1 MIGFSFWHWKVFP
14 TRMIAGNDCSLREK
28 KNPSKMNKVAGML
41 LSEVWEYAHKIVEK
55 PNKNDR
61 MIEVLTEK
69 KVLDTRNK
77 TDADKAEK
85 NGP

>member
-1 MIGFSFWHWKVFP
+1 
-14 TRMIAGNDCSLREK
+14 
-28 KNPSKMNKVAGML
+28 MNKVAGML